1 MKKFK
6 VLVREE
12 VKDWVLKEYHIN
24 AESEE
29 ALTENFDTQ
38 NFWENATYVDTL
50 DRDYNDETTG
60 FVELDEVEEIKEAV
74 A

>member
-29 ALTENFDTQ
+29 ALLENFDTQ

-60 FVELDEVEEIKEAV
+60 FVELDEVEEIKEAI
-74 A
+74 

>member
-29 ALTENFDTQ
+29 ALLENFDTQ

-60 FVELDEVEEIKEAV
+60 FVELDEVEEIKEAI

>member
-12 VKDWVLKEYHIN
+12 VKDWVLKEYHIS

-29 ALTENFDTQ
+29 ALLENFDTQ

-60 FVELDEVEEIKEAV
+60 FVELDEVEEIKEV
-74 A
+74 V

>member
-29 ALTENFDTQ
+29 ALLENFDTQ

-60 FVELDEVEEIKEAV
+60 FVELDEVEEIKEGTL
-74 A
+74 

>member
-29 ALTENFDTQ
+29 ALLKNFDTQ

-60 FVELDEVEEIKEAV
+60 FVELDEVEEIKEAI

>member
-1 MKKFK
+1 MKKFR

-29 ALTENFDTQ
+29 ALLEEFDTIE
-38 NFWENATYVDTL
+38 FWEKATYVDTL
-50 DRDYNDETTG
+50 DRDYNDDTTG
-60 FVELDEVEEIKEAV
+60 FVELDEIEEYKEETL
-74 A
+74 

>member
-12 VKDWVLKEYHIN
+12 VKDWVLKEYHID

-29 ALTENFDTQ
+29 ALLENFDTQ
-38 NFWENATYVDTL
+38 NFWENVTYVDTL

-60 FVELDEVEEIKEAV
+60 FVELDEVEEIKEAI
-74 A
+74 

>member
-1 MKKFK
+1 MKKFR

-29 ALTENFDTQ
+29 ALLEKFDTQ
-38 NFWENATYVDTL
+38 KFWENVNICGYI
-50 DRDYNDETTG
+50 R
-60 FVELDEVEEIKEAV
+60 
-74 A
+74 

>member
-29 ALTENFDTQ
+29 ALLENFDTQ

-60 FVELDEVEEIKEAV
+60 FVELDEVEEIKEV
-74 A
+74 V